1 MTNFDGK
8 SEVVILIGTPE
19 KSAIFEDVDH
29 DLVQYESADARSG
42 STHFT
47 TRDVR
52 RWKLK
57 MIEM

>member
-19 KSAIFEDVDH
+19 KPAIFEDVDH

-42 STHFT
+42 STHLLYY
-47 TRDVR
+47 
-52 RWKLK
+52 KGC
-57 MIEM
+57 